1 MNTVVRGASPPVDV
15 RPGRPLR
22 LPRTVLQAA
31 GLALALIAGL
41 ALAAALTGTGAHGP
55 ARRASLSGLPFALRE
70 QASAAIGAD
79 QTAYWARPAS
89 TGLLAANPG
98 QGLQIGFR
106 THGVSVAAGPVE
118 EVFGLLASGNGNVLH
133 PLGVPRMSSS
143 RNLVSYSAAPV
154 QTWYRNGP
162 LGLEQGFSVPRPA
175 AAPAGGAL
183 TLALALRGSAAPALA
198 PDGRSITFA
207 RDGTVLR
214 YSNLAATDA
223 AGRSLASRM
232 QLVDGRLLLRVQVGP
247 GARYPLQIDPVFQ
260 QVARLEGGEGERGGG
275 HLGRSVA
282 LSANGTTAL
291 VGAPHDDGEAGAAW
305 VFTKS
310 GSTWTQQASLS
321 VEGKGLNYF
330 GRSVALSG
338 DGNTALVG
346 APGVTGGRGA
356 VWVFTRSGSTWT
368 EQAEL
373 TGGSAEEGAGQF
385 GRSVALSAQG
395 TLAIVGAYA
404 DASLTGAAWVFT
416 GSGPTWTQQGGK
428 LTGGGEQGQGE
439 FGRAVAVSGDG
450 TEALIGGSADNGHR
464 GAVWLF
470 APTGG
475 VWTQKGEKVAPE
487 VESSRPEF
495 GAAVALSGNGE
506 LALVGAPAAA
516 SNVGAAWLYARSGGT
531 LTPVGSRLTGSG
543 ESGEGRF
550 GESVALSADGSSALI
565 GAPANAGGVGAVWA
579 LERSGAGFG
588 SGEVLTETAEG
599 TQTFGRALALSEKGV
614 HALVGGYL
622 SNSQRGS
629 AWVYDREGV
638 VEEPEEKHE
647 ETTTTEEHHETT
659 ETHTET
665 TPTTTT
671 ATTATTTSTTTG
683 IGNQTPKV
691 GVLGAVSAAA
701 PIAAVSGNVAPVAGS
716 VLVKL
721 PGGGFAL
728 LNGEEEI
735 PFGAIIDATNG
746 RVRVTVSNGHGGQQT
761 GEFFGGVFVLTQRPN
776 GTVLARLYG
785 GNFTSCP
792 TRHRHHGVKA
802 QASAK
807 HSSGKHVVRKLW
819 ANAHGS
825 FSTQG
830 NYAAGAVQ
838 GTEWLTE
845 DLCEGTLIRVTRDKV
860 RVTNLIT
867 HRHRIVFVGH
877 QELVRAP

>member
-1 MNTVVRGASPPVDV
+1 MNTVVRGASPTVDV
-15 RPGRPLR
+15 GTRRPLG
-22 LPRTVLQAA
+22 LPRTVLRAA

-41 ALAAALTGTGAHGP
+41 ALAVALTGTGAHGP
-55 ARRASLSGLPFALRE
+55 ARQASVTGLPFALRE

-79 QTAYWARPAS
+79 QAAYWARPAA

-98 QGLQIGFR
+98 QGLRIGFR
-106 THGVSVAAGPVE
+106 PRAVNVAAGPVE
-118 EVFGLLASGNGNVLH
+118 EVFGLLASGYGNVLH
-133 PLGVPRMSSS
+133 PLGAPRMSSS
-143 RNLVSYSAAPV
+143 RNLVSYSTGSV
-154 QTWYRNGP
+154 QAWYRNGP
-162 LGLEQGFSVPRPA
+162 IGLEQGFSVPRPA

-183 TLALALRGSAAPALA
+183 TLALSLRGSAHPALG

-232 QLVDGRLLLRVQVGP
+232 QLVDGRLLLRVDVGP
-247 GARYPLQIDPVFQ
+247 GARYPLQIDPVFE
-260 QVARLEGGEGERGGG
+260 QVARLEGGESERGGG

-282 LSANGTTAL
+282 LSSDGTTAL
-291 VGAPHDDGEAGAAW
+291 VGAPHDDGEAGSAW

-310 GSTWTQQASLS
+310 GSTWTQQAALS
-321 VEGKGLNYF
+321 VEGKGPNYF

-338 DGNTALVG
+338 DGNTALIG
-346 APGVTGGRGA
+346 APGATGGRGA

-373 TGGSAEEGAGQF
+373 TGGIAEEGAGEF

-395 TLAIVGAYA
+395 TVAIVGAYA
-404 DASLTGAAWVFT
+404 DAASTGAAWVFT

-428 LTGGGEQGQGE
+428 LTGGGELGPGE

-450 TEALIGGSADNGHR
+450 TEALIGGSADNGNR

-470 APTGG
+470 AQAGG
-475 VWTQKGEKVAPE
+475 AWTQKSEEVAPE

-550 GESVALSADGSSALI
+550 GASVALSADASTAMI
-565 GAPANAGGVGAVWA
+565 GAPANAGGAGAVWA
-579 LERSGAGFG
+579 LKRSGAGFG
-588 SGEVLTETAEG
+588 SGEVLTETAAG
-599 TQTFGRALALSEKGV
+599 TQTFGRALALSETGA

-629 AWVYDREGV
+629 AWVYDRL
-638 VEEPEEKHE
+638 VEEPEKEHEK
-647 ETTTTEEHHETT
+647 TTTEEHHETT
-659 ETHTET
+659 GTQTGET
-665 TPTTTT
+665 TTTTTT
-671 ATTATTTSTTTG
+671 ATTTTTTTG

-701 PIAAVSGNVAPVAGS
+701 PIAAVSGNVAHVTGS

-721 PGGGFAL
+721 PGAGFAL

-785 GNFTSCP
+785 GNFTTCP
-792 TRHRHHGVKA
+792 TATGA
-802 QASAK
+802 T
-807 HSSGKHVVRKLW
+807 
-819 ANAHGS
+819 GS
-825 FSTQG
+825 
-830 NYAAGAVQ
+830 
-838 GTEWLTE
+838 
-845 DLCEGTLIRVTRDKV
+845 RR
-860 RVTNLIT
+860 R
-867 HRHRIVFVGH
+867 
-877 QELVRAP
+877 RAPSTPPESTW